1 MTLTQSVI
9 AMIEFGCSVKIKF
22 EQPTLDS
29 RNLSI
34 LFVAITYLD
43 CLPVVEESFQG
54 APAEL
59 GRLEVVLGHVGV
71 GQVGRR
77 LRGAFPG
84 GTLPRPKSGGTWI
97 KLETD
102 VLFNLIWDDRTQ
114 CHLHNSTDRL
124 REM

>member
-1 MTLTQSVI
+1 M
-9 AMIEFGCSVKIKF
+9 A
-22 EQPTLDS
+22 
-29 RNLSI
+29 
-34 LFVAITYLD
+34 YLD

-84 GTLPRPKSGGTWI
+84 GTLPRPASGIAWI

-102 VLFNLIWDDRTQ
+102 VYFSILLRTVG
-114 CHLHNSTDRL
+114 LK
-124 REM
+124 